1 MKIRFFNLVDK
12 ENDAILDSEQMEELF
27 KLFKNNDVFNID
39 SDLTKNATSFKVSE
53 LSNNDYKLL
62 FLYKNRKL
70 KNTAFQSIE
79 YDNKEIDNVSLKEFT
94 LFVLNKSACCAVLEY
109 NTAPKFPS
117 NMKALLNKNLD
128 KPNYAISSVLNPD
141 YLTQS
146 EMVFVEKLIFSSCK
160 GKTGADT
167 SHLINKVSDA
177 TKIDDGFI
185 KQADLSI
192 VLEENVPFKEV
203 SDMFKKGL
211 GYKRATIKG
220 TDKDG
225 EVLFDTISTAITR
238 YINIDLNEE
247 IDKRKLQTIFDELV
261 QSFSHL

>member
-1 MKIRFFNLVDK
+1 
-12 ENDAILDSEQMEELF
+12 
-27 KLFKNNDVFNID
+27 
-39 SDLTKNATSFKVSE
+39 
-53 LSNNDYKLL
+53 
-62 FLYKNRKL
+62 
-70 KNTAFQSIE
+70 
-79 YDNKEIDNVSLKEFT
+79 
-94 LFVLNKSACCAVLEY
+94 
-109 NTAPKFPS
+109 
-117 NMKALLNKNLD
+117 
-128 KPNYAISSVLNPD
+128 
-141 YLTQS
+141 
-146 EMVFVEKLIFSSCK
+146 MVFVEKLIFSSCK

-247 IDKRKLQTIFDELV
+247 IDKRKLQTIIDELV